1 MGFLPFCTWRI
12 NQEDFLKDVRWLD
25 NLKLRVGIGVTG
37 NAAVDPYATKGE
49 ISSLYLPFN
58 GMSNELGYTTN
69 EQYYVNVADDG
80 VSLANDQLGWEK
92 TTQVN
97 FGLDF
102 GVLNNRLSGSIDA

>member
-1 MGFLPFCTWRI
+1 
-12 NQEDFLKDVRWLD
+12 
-25 NLKLRVGIGVTG
+25 
-37 NAAVDPYATKGE
+37 
-49 ISSLYLPFN
+49 
-58 GMSNELGYTTN
+58 MSNELGYTTN

-102 GVLNNRLSGSIDA
+102 GVLNNRLSGSIDAYFSRTNDLLMATTIFRYKPKQALHGIPASTSLTKKMKS